1 MDTRNNLHANLK
13 HYRLQKGLSQAEVAD
28 HIGVSRQAI
37 SNWESKRAYPELDN
51 IILLCKLYG
60 ITTDELLGNDT
71 KEKIDEKDTTSISIP
86 KPQQES
92 DILGQTSQNILEIL
106 CLAVILVLAS
116 QFAIL
121 GMLAPILIAV
131 WLKKTTRNYKIIYV
145 LCIICFLI
153 SMQNTYVIIE
163 HAFNL
168 GTSKIKLIK

>member
-1 MDTRNNLHANLK
+1 MDTRNTLHANLK
-13 HYRLQKGLSQAEVAD
+13 YYRLQKGLSQAEVAD

-71 KEKIDEKDTTSISIP
+71 KQQTDEKDTPSISIP

-92 DILGQTSQNILEIL
+92 EILGQTSQNILEIL

-116 QFAIL
+116 QFAFL
-121 GMLAPILIAV
+121 GMLVPILIV
-131 WLKKTTRNYKIIYV
+131 IWLRKSKRNYKIVYI
-145 LCIICFLI
+145 LCLVIFLI
-153 SMQNTYVIIE
+153 GMRNAYVIVE
-163 HAFNL
+163 HTLNL
-168 GTSKIKLIK
+168 GKAHIESV

>member
-1 MDTRNNLHANLK
+1 MDTRNKLHANLK

-71 KEKIDEKDTTSISIP
+71 KEKIDEKDTTSISPP

-121 GMLAPILIAV
+121 GMLAPILITV

-153 SMQNTYVIIE
+153 SMHNTYAIIQ
-163 HAFNL
+163 HTL
-168 GTSKIKLIK
+168 KIGTAHIESI